1 MHVLFVIAKN
11 QYRDEELSI
20 PQGMMDEAGITYDIA
35 AKEPGECTGQIG
47 TPAMATI
54 SIDEADPEAYDA
66 IILIGGSGAQEYLWD
81 NLVLHEHVRAFNDAG
96 KVVAA
101 ICLSP
106 AVLAQA
112 KILMG
117 KNVTYFSTPL
127 SDKTMK
133 LAGANVVNV
142 PVVADGNIITANG
155 PDASEAFG
163 EMIIERLS

>member
-20 PQGMMDEAGITYDIA
+20 PQGMMDEAGIAYDIA
-35 AKEPGECTGQIG
+35 AKEPGQCTGQIG

-54 SIDEADPEAYDA
+54 SIDDVDPEAYDA

-81 NLVLHEHVRAFNDAG
+81 NPALHAHIRAFNEAG

-106 AVLAQA
+106 VVLAQA
-112 KILMG
+112 NILRG
-117 KNVTYFSTPL
+117 KNVTFFSTPL
-127 SDKTMK
+127 SDKAMEF
-133 LAGANVVNV
+133 AGANVVDV

-155 PDASEAFG
+155 PGASEAFG

>member
-1 MHVLFVIAKN
+1 MRVLFVIAKN

-20 PQGMMDEAGITYDIA
+20 PRGMMDEAGISYDIA

-47 TPAMATI
+47 TPVMATI
-54 SIDEADPEAYDA
+54 SIDDAKPEAYDA

-81 NLVLHEHVRAFNDAG
+81 NLVLHEHIRAFNDAG
-96 KVVAA
+96 KLIAA

-112 KILMG
+112 KILKG

-127 SDKTMK
+127 SDKAME
-133 LAGANVVNV
+133 LAGANIVDV

-155 PDASEAFG
+155 PGASEAFG